1 MVVVLF
7 ELSNIP
13 NSKFRPRHPLEAT
26 RRKASLSE
34 GRTDGTLCGSKTQN
48 SCPLS
53 SSHFLLTRK
62 ATNRFEPF
70 HSGQRV
76 TMTRM
81 KNSCMISLV
90 PLLLLLL
97 WSRCDAFQQQPFLW
111 SRTTTTP
118 TQFHFPTFLQSEQSG
133 YIPQQEDSSITT
145 TKSKTKK
152 LVPQIGDVV
161 TFDRLDGGK
170 VDGET
175 LVGKISFL
183 TQVTS
188 SKEWIAQVNL
198 LENVGDG
205 YYAEYSSNKRSKMQ
219 TDVNV
224 SLLKPLAASFVKSEA
239 AWKVPIT
246 SQGKPKPKSKPYD
259 LEDYQGPASLQ
270 VTVNP
275 DVLEQDLQ
283 LYNGIKTNLFK
294 YAALTGLLGTVVTNF
309 SKGTE
314 DAAIYLAGVVASLGY
329 LLLLT
334 VKTDTVASPD
344 AKLGKG
350 IANLRF
356 AMPVIVL
363 VGVALYNMQTGQ
375 LPNSSNPLDTVT
387 PEQFGAAI
395 LGFLTYRVPLLVSQ
409 LGEAV
414 LGNDPNGGVLVPGS
428 AGVALELLKE
438 DTSSTT
444 TALDATLPPLFII
457 SSPAAIAP
465 QRKQLVQRFLSSSQ
479 QEDDDGTTTFVAPK
493 SIDRMTDGV
502 TYERLEARGELLET
516 DGRFGLTK
524 EAILSIASDSSVAV
538 VDASVPLAK
547 ELSSRLAGQRQ
558 LIGVWIG
565 VSSMNELESSIQDQM
580 DNGSLKM
587 DNDTEM
593 SREEFLRLK
602 VKESVQ
608 DIEYGISAG
617 FFEFTILLKNDN
629 QEDMLQELQ
638 QASQY
643 CVKSK

>member
-1 MVVVLF
+1 MKTF
-7 ELSNIP
+7 
-13 NSKFRPRHPLEAT
+13 AD
-26 RRKASLSE
+26 
-34 GRTDGTLCGSKTQN
+34 RTKI
-48 SCPLS
+48 
-53 SSHFLLTRK
+53 
-62 ATNRFEPF
+62 A
-70 HSGQRV
+70 
-76 TMTRM
+76 
-81 KNSCMISLV
+81 LV
-90 PLLLLLL
+90 PLLFLL
-97 WSRCDAFQQQPFLW
+97 WSRCNAFQQQKPFLS
-111 SRTTTTP
+111 SRTPPAPQPQPCFT
-118 TQFHFPTFLQSEQSG
+118 LLRSEQSGG
-133 YIPQQEDSSITT
+133 YIPQQEDSSIATT

-205 YYAEYSSNKRSKMQ
+205 YYAEYSSSKRNKMQ

-224 SLLKPLAASFVKSEA
+224 NLLKPLAASFVKSEA

-246 SQGKPKPKSKPYD
+246 SEGKPKPKSKPYD
-259 LEDYQGPASLQ
+259 LQDYQGPASV
-270 VTVNP
+270 VTKINP

-314 DAAIYLAGVVASLGY
+314 DAAIYLAGVIASLGY

-363 VGVALYNMQTGQ
+363 VGVALYNTQTGQ
-375 LPNSSNPLDTVT
+375 LPNSNPLDTVT

-465 QRKQLVQRFLSSSQ
+465 QRKQLVQQFLSASQ
-479 QEDDDGTTTFVAPK
+479 NSDDGTKFVAPK

-524 EAILSIASDSSVAV
+524 DAILSIASENSVAV

-547 ELSSRLAGQRQ
+547 ELSSRLAGKRQ
-558 LIGVWIG
+558 LIGVWLG
-565 VSSMNELESSIQDQM
+565 VSSMNELESSLQAQLD
-580 DNGSLKM
+580 DGSLKM
-587 DNDTEM
+587 ETDTEM

-617 FFEFTILLKNDN
+617 FFEFTILLNTSD
-629 QEDMLQELQ
+629 ESAMLQELE

-643 CVKSK
+643 CVNSN